1 MASNIEPIGNLGSL
15 FRLRGRTY
23 VTKTVGLSS
32 VDEMLSQGWSTAQKN
47 EKSFRL
53 KKEKEGNVALT
64 DRVWSLL
71 HRMGFLYLS
80 GEGKA
85 ILTADLKDPKS
96 QTIDIDVVGIDNEV
110 GLAIWCRSSEEKC
123 TKETFRQELDEF
135 ILSRQRFA
143 QSINQEF
150 PLPFDRQNKRVSAL
164 AVFTSGIFISEED
177 KQRAK
182 EGKIILFKENE
193 LSYYE
198 TLVSH
203 LDQAAK
209 YQFLADILPGKNI
222 PGLNMRVPAIK
233 TRMGRFTCYS
243 FSIPPEYLLK
253 IAYVSH
259 RSKGRGSDINTYQRM
274 IQKSRLQ
281 KIRRYIDERNIFPTN
296 IVINFD
302 FEPEF
307 HQTHKKQNT
316 KAVLWA
322 GLIFEARTNQP
333 GLLMGNIGFLPIQ
346 DTYKR
351 QKPVF
356 QY

>member
-1 MASNIEPIGNLGSL
+1 MLSNIEPISNLGSL

-32 VDEMLSQGWSTAQKN
+32 VDEMLSQGWSIAQEN

-53 KKEKEGNVALT
+53 QKAKEGNVALT

-71 HRMGFLYLS
+71 YRMGLLYLS

-85 ILTADLKDPKS
+85 ILTADVRDPKS
-96 QTIDIDVVGIDNEV
+96 QTIDIDVVGIDMEV
-110 GLAIWCRSSEEKC
+110 GLAIWCRSSQETC
-123 TKETFRQELDEF
+123 TKESFRQELDEF
-135 ILSRQRFA
+135 ILSRERFA
-143 QSINQEF
+143 RSVNQEF
-150 PLPFDRQNKRVSAL
+150 PLPFDRQSKRVYAL
-164 AVFTSGIFISEED
+164 AVFTSGIVLSEID
-177 KQRAK
+177 KQRARDA
-182 EGKIILFKENE
+182 KIILFGENE

-203 LDQAAK
+203 LGPAAK
-209 YQFLADILPGKNI
+209 YQFLADMLPNKNI

-233 TRMGRFTCYS
+233 TRMGRFTCYT

-253 IAYVSH
+253 ISYVSH
-259 RSKGRGSDINTYQRM
+259 RSKGRGSDINAYQRM

-281 KIRRYIDERNIFPTN
+281 KIRRYIDDRNIFPTN

-307 HQTHKKQNT
+307 HQTQQETGHESG
-316 KAVLWA
+316 V
-322 GLIFEARTNQP
+322 
-333 GLLMGNIGFLPIQ
+333 M
-346 DTYKR
+346 D
-351 QKPVF
+351 
-356 QY
+356 